1 MLQIPQ
7 KNFNRSVGTINIG
20 TNVLADWIEASLL
33 FDENEISKS
42 NLVDV
47 LIEENICDDS
57 GQDLA
62 NEIADRGWV
71 EIEQRQRWGGISTN
85 LQVSGPRIT
94 DSNDWRNEP
103 IRAFFVLLSVLQFYP
118 EWSKSHRNY
127 AEQGELFEKVIEVI
141 CPALLPGWEVLR
153 AGWSPDNAVSIKT
166 IVPILCEHLHT
177 LGSLRLDEW
186 VPDAAKDGGLDIVCF
201 RAFPDEREATPTF
214 FLQCASGT
222 NWREKL
228 HTPTAGK
235 WKTYL
240 DAAVQPS
247 TGIVA
252 PFVISTKKVRYAGLE
267 GQSVM
272 FDRIRL
278 LYATQSENI
287 QLPANLRD
295 EVIAWVETRAN
306 DIPKLN

>member
-7 KNFNRSVGTINIG
+7 KNFNRSVEFINIE
-20 TNVLADWIEASLL
+20 TDVLADWIEASLL

-42 NLVDV
+42 NLVDA
-47 LIEENICDDS
+47 LIEGNICEDS

-71 EIEQRQRWGGISTN
+71 EIEQRQRWGGVSNN
-85 LQVSGPRIT
+85 LQILGPRIT
-94 DSNDWRNEP
+94 NTNDWRAEP

-127 AEQGELFEKVIEVI
+127 VEQGELFERVIEVI

-153 AGWSPDNAVSIKT
+153 AGWSPDNAVSVKT
-166 IVPILCEHLHT
+166 IVSILCERLYT

-186 VPDAAKDGGLDIVCF
+186 VPDAAKDAGLDIVCF
-201 RAFPDEREATPTF
+201 RKFPDEREATPTF

-228 HTPTAGK
+228 HTPNAEE

-252 PFVISTKKVRYAGLE
+252 PFVISTKKVRLAGLK
-267 GQSVM
+267 GQIIV

-278 LYATQSENI
+278 LHAAQSGGI
-287 QLPANLRD
+287 QLADKLKE
-295 EVIAWVETRAN
+295 EVIAWIETRAN
-306 DIPKLN
+306 DIPKLD